1 VYFED
6 CIVKLKKSNSLLF
19 RLPRNSSWSPWSS
32 PKSYRFFLGGKYGRK
47 SIKWRSAGTIPAKPQ
62 SSKLQCQSPPPK
74 WGSKQKGK
82 SPWHIPVA
90 MWLRDCFNFFRAG
103 ESIQGQKGIRSL
115 TSQTDILI
123 SANVMC
129 TGLISSSCVV
139 GNMDA
144 PNEDFFDVFSIN
156 EQKQFP
162 SRTVR
167 SIQLTRKLSFLK
179 KRLKQ
184 SPPVD
189 IMCEHCVP

>member
-1 VYFED
+1 
-6 CIVKLKKSNSLLF
+6 
-19 RLPRNSSWSPWSS
+19 
-32 PKSYRFFLGGKYGRK
+32 
-47 SIKWRSAGTIPAKPQ
+47 
-62 SSKLQCQSPPPK
+62 
-74 WGSKQKGK
+74 
-82 SPWHIPVA
+82 
-90 MWLRDCFNFFRAG
+90 
-103 ESIQGQKGIRSL
+103 
-115 TSQTDILI
+115 
-123 SANVMC
+123 
-129 TGLISSSCVV
+129 
-139 GNMDA
+139 MDA